1 MHMMIVSCVCA
12 VVLGLVVEVR
22 KIRRAKAFFQQ
33 EATRYAQLER
43 LERGENAYLL
53 RLAQFHKETA
63 ENDLR
68 EIEVLRATLGSY
80 HWPAEKTSLLRR
92 IERRV
97 RSYEKSMVEGR
108 RCLASVQK
116 KRGRIVELSGVR
128 QAYDN
133 AACSLWIPFAPR
145 SFRFG
150 STMP

>member
-43 LERGENAYLL
+43 LERGEIAYLL

-97 RSYEKSMVEGR
+97 RSYETSMVEGR